1 MSEMKKNIDP
11 ASLASYIDHTLLKPE
26 ATVADIEKICAE
38 AREHCFASVCVN
50 PSYIALVAKELS
62 GTGVTPCCVVGFPF
76 GTHTPEAKAAE
87 TAQAVAEGARE
98 VDMVLNVGA
107 AKSGDWDLVERDIAA
122 VVKAAG
128 GKAGVKVILETCLL
142 TDEEKVKA
150 CQLSKKAGAAFVKTS
165 TGYSSGGATA
175 HDVAL
180 MRAAVGPDMGVKASG
195 GVRTYEDAVAMIEA
209 GASRLGASAGVKIIA
224 GPACGCCC
232 EGKGY

>member
-142 TDEEKVKA
+142 TDEEKVRPA
-150 CQLSKKAGAAFVKTS
+150 SSARRPGPPSSRPPPATPPAAPPPTTWPS
-165 TGYSSGGATA
+165 CAQRSGPTWA
-175 HDVAL
+175 
-180 MRAAVGPDMGVKASG
+180 
-195 GVRTYEDAVAMIEA
+195 
-209 GASRLGASAGVKIIA
+209 
-224 GPACGCCC
+224 
-232 EGKGY
+232 

>member
-62 GTGVTPCCVVGFPF
+62 GTGVTPGCVGGSPC
-76 GTHTPEAKAAE
+76 GTHPPEPTAA
-87 TAQAVAEGARE
+87 APPPAGAEGARE

-180 MRAAVGPDMGVKASG
+180 MRAAVGLSLIHISEPT
-195 GVRTYEDAVAMIEA
+195 R
-209 GASRLGASAGVKIIA
+209 
-224 GPACGCCC
+224 P
-232 EGKGY
+232 

>member
-38 AREHCFASVCVN
+38 AREHRFASVCVN

-128 GKAGVKVILETCLL
+128 GKGGVKVILETCLL

-224 GPACGCCC
+224 GPSCGGCC